1 MSNKITNGQISI
13 EQFTN
18 IIRYALTETFE
29 SVHGIY
35 LDKSTS
41 LFETLATISA
51 EEASIPVG
59 EKCATLA
66 AQVEHIRFYLD
77 VLEQYMLGSPPENV
91 DWNEIWQTV
100 SSVTEEEWA
109 DSQRRL
115 RATYT
120 RVSTSI
126 FAIEA
131 WGEEQIGG
139 PIGIIAHS
147 AYHLGEIRQA
157 LCVLKSA

>member
-91 DWNEIWQTV
+91 DLERNL
-100 SSVTEEEWA
+100 A
-109 DSQRRL
+109 DGKQRHRG
-115 RATYT
+115 RVGRQPETAARDVYT
-120 RVSTSI
+120 RFRRRSLRSKRGVKSRLAAPSASLHTRPITS
-126 FAIEA
+126 A
-131 WGEEQIGG
+131 
-139 PIGIIAHS
+139 
-147 AYHLGEIRQA
+147 
-157 LCVLKSA
+157 KSARRSVY